1 MSLATPIDADDVC
14 ARVERLILAPPER
27 VFDAFLDPAFIPL
40 WFAPGLGPMTRVEVE
55 ARPGGRFHLDQR
67 RETGIVAHSGTYEV
81 IDRPRQLVFTWEV
94 EGSGGISQVSL
105 DFAPHKGGT
114 LVCVT
119 HALGAGF
126 EPYVERTEGG
136 WARMLEGLGHGLER
150 EPGRFLEPR
159 AVRFERLLPAPP
171 ARVWAYLTQSDKRA
185 LWLAAGDM
193 PTEVGAPFDLHY
205 ANGTLTG
212 GAPPRQDRL
221 KAFDGP
227 ISSSHVLL
235 AMEPPHRLAFSWGGR
250 REPQSRVTFEL
261 EAAGAGTKLTVIH
274 ERLPDA
280 RETVMVSSGWHTHLA
295 VLVDVLAERR
305 TVDFWP
311 LFEDMEGVYAGR
323 VAPDAAD

>member
-27 VFDAFLDPAFIPL
+27 VFDAFLDPALVPL
-40 WFAPGLGPMTRVEVE
+40 WFAPGLGPMTRVEVD
-55 ARPGGRFHLDQR
+55 ARPGGRFHFDQR
-67 RETGIVAHSGTYEV
+67 RQSGVVAHSGTYEV

-105 DFAPHKGGT
+105 DFVPHKGGT

-126 EPYVERTEGG
+126 EAYVERTEGG
-136 WARMLEGLGHGLER
+136 WTRMLEGLGHGLER
-150 EPGRFLEPR
+150 EPGQFAGPR

-171 ARVWAYLTQSDKRA
+171 DRVWAFLTQSDKRA

-193 PTEVGAPFDLHY
+193 PTEPGAPFHLHY
-205 ANGTLTG
+205 ANGTLTR

-221 KAFDGP
+221 KAFDGAL
-227 ISSSHVLL
+227 SSSHVLL
-235 AMEPPHRLAFSWGGR
+235 EMDPPRRLAFSWGGR
-250 REPQSRVTFEL
+250 REPNSRVTFERD
-261 EAAGAGTKLTVIH
+261 AAGAGTNLTVIH
-274 ERLPDA
+274 ERRPDA
-280 RETVMVSSGWHTHLA
+280 REIVMGSSGWHPPLA
-295 VLVDVLAERR
+295 VLTDVLAERR

>member
-1 MSLATPIDADDVC
+1 MSLATQIDADDVC

-27 VFDAFLDPAFIPL
+27 VFDAFLDPARIPL

-67 RETGIVAHSGTYEV
+67 RESGVVAHSGTYEV
-81 IDRPRQLVFTWEV
+81 IDRPRSIVFTWEV
-94 EGSGGISQVSL
+94 EGAGGASLVSL

-126 EPYVERTEGG
+126 EAYVVRTEGG
-136 WARMLEGLGHGLER
+136 WTRMLESLGHGLER
-150 EPGRFLEPR
+150 EPARFLEPR

-171 ARVWAYLTQSDKRA
+171 ERVWAFLTQSEKRA
-185 LWLAAGDM
+185 LWLAAGDL
-193 PTEVGAPFDLHY
+193 PTVPGAAFELHF
-205 ANGTLTG
+205 ANSTLTRG
-212 GAPPRQDRL
+212 RPPSQDRL
-221 KAFDGP
+221 KPFEGE
-227 ISSSHVLL
+227 ISSAHVLL
-235 AMEPPHRLAFSWGGR
+235 EMDPPRRLAFSWGGR
-250 REPQSRVTFEL
+250 REPNSRVTFEL
-261 EAAGAGTKLTVIH
+261 EAAGAGTKLTVTH

-280 RETVMVSSGWHTHLA
+280 RETVMVSAGWHTHLA
-295 VLVDVLAERR
+295 VLADVLAERR

-311 LFEDMEGVYAGR
+311 LFEDMEEAYVHR

>member
-27 VFDAFLDPAFIPL
+27 VFDAFLDPALIPL
-40 WFAPGLGPMTRVEVE
+40 WFAPGLGPMTRVEVD

-67 RETGIVAHSGTYEV
+67 RESGVAAHFGTYEV
-81 IDRPRQLVFTWEV
+81 IDRPRQLVFTWQV
-94 EGSGGISQVSL
+94 EGAGGTSQVSL

-126 EPYVERTEGG
+126 EAYVERTEGG
-136 WARMLEGLGHGLER
+136 WTRMLEGLGQGLDN
-150 EPGRFLEPR
+150 EPGRFAGPR
-159 AVRFERLLPAPP
+159 AVRFDRFLPAPP
-171 ARVWAYLTQSDKRA
+171 ERVWAFLTQSDKRA

-193 PTEVGAPFDLHY
+193 PTEPGTAFELRF
-205 ANGTLTG
+205 ANGTLTRG
-212 GAPPRQDRL
+212 TPPRQDRL

-235 AMEPPHRLAFSWGGR
+235 EMDPPRRVAFSWGGQ
-250 REPQSRVTFEL
+250 REPGSRVTFEL

-295 VLVDVLAERR
+295 VLADVLAERR

-311 LFEDMEGVYAGR
+311 LFEELETLYGGR